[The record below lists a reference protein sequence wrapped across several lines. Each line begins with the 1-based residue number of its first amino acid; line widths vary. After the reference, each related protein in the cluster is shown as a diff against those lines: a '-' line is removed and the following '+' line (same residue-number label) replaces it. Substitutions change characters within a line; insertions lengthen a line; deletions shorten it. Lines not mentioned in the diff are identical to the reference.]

1 MYTSIGTGP
10 AIFWL
15 ALFSALFAAAGILY
29 ARRWRESLEDFVVAR
44 NTQGPIA
51 TFATL
56 LASALG
62 AWILFSPPEA
72 ATWGGIP
79 AVVGYALGS
88 MSPLV
93 AMLLL
98 GRRMRQ
104 LMPHGHTLT
113 EFLLTRY
120 GRPMYALTLAIMVFY
135 VFIELTA
142 EITAISM
149 LMTLLAPVPM
159 GLTAT
164 VVMGTVLLYTAVGG
178 LRARRRAGGPGPPHA
193 GGGGGAP
200 PPPPR
205 LTRGATRARC
215 GPAPRRGRGP
225 GGSPATGTPS
235 CRRPTGTCGRRA
247 RRPR

>member
-1 MYTSIGTGP
+1 MFTSIGTGP

-15 ALFSALFAAAGILY
+15 VLFSALFAAAGILY

-79 AVVGYALGS
+79 AVIGYALGS

-149 LMTLLAPVPM
+149 LMTLLAPEPI
-159 GLTAT
+159 
-164 VVMGTVLLYTAVGG
+164 
-178 LRARRRAGGPGPPHA
+178 
-193 GGGGGAP
+193 
-200 PPPPR
+200 
-205 LTRGATRARC
+205 
-215 GPAPRRGRGP
+215 
-225 GGSPATGTPS
+225 
-235 CRRPTGTCGRRA
+235 
-247 RRPR
+247 